1 MMTNLNFITFRHW
14 AVFTLILYSS
24 SNNLDLRRSKEM
36 LEHYQYG
43 NGKGNR
49 GLLFFLKATK
59 QNQARVL

>member
-1 MMTNLNFITFRHW
+1 MMTNLNFIIFLHW

-24 SNNLDLRRSKEM
+24 SNNLGLRRSKEM

-49 GLLFFLKATK
+49 GLLFFLNATK
-59 QNQARVL
+59 ENQARVL

>member
-14 AVFTLILYSS
+14 AVFTLILYSI

-43 NGKGNR
+43 NVKGNR
-49 GLLFFLKATK
+49 GFLFFLNATK